1 MAWRGEIMKININN
15 QWRNGGNSQ
24 QSISGINIE
33 SGSAGVMWR
42 SNQYGNNEIMAAIVM
57 AISWQ
62 PAAAVIN
69 DNKYRHHLK
78 ALAKMAICGVAKM
91 KSQSIMKINGKAKIM
106 YEMASSIKASIST

>member
-78 ALAKMAICGVAKM
+78 AWRKWQYVAWRKC
-91 KSQSIMKINGKAKIM
+91 KANQ
-106 YEMASSIKASIST
+106 